1 MEGGLHLTC
10 SRPRGREGR
19 WPECQALPPRASS
32 HQLPVS
38 AGVTGIQGNA
48 SWWSDLI
55 VDVKA
60 LSWGHLLMTSSKP
73 NTLPFLSV
81 LPLDPLIS
89 TACELSFID
98 IVETSA
104 TAVVSL
110 LQSCSGEKC

>member
-1 MEGGLHLTC
+1 MPGAATKGIFPPA
-10 SRPRGREGR
+10 PRLCRSD
-19 WPECQALPPRASS
+19 W
-32 HQLPVS
+32 
-38 AGVTGIQGNA
+38 IQGNA
-48 SWWSDLI
+48 TWWSDLI

-73 NTLPFLSV
+73 NTLTFLSV

-110 LQSCSGEKC
+110 LQSCSGEKCS